1 MLRRLQPALRE
12 NHGFLV
18 LGATR
23 APILDM
29 LPDKTDD
36 ARDTAR
42 EGGAQSLELFNMY
55 RDCALHNAQR
65 QSTRT

>member
-1 MLRRLQPALRE
+1 M
-12 NHGFLV
+12 V

-29 LPDKTDD
+29 LPDNTDD

-55 RDCALHNAQR
+55 RDCALLNAQR
-65 QSTRT
+65 QSTCT